1 MELPL
6 QISFREIEPS
16 PAIAAR
22 IRKKAARLERFFPH
36 IMSCRIVVEAP
47 HRRHRE
53 GKLYQVSLDLTVPGG
68 EIAVNRD
75 GPMNHAHEDLHVA
88 IRDTFDTAVR
98 QLKEHA
104 RRLRREVKTHAAP
117 PHGQVVRLFPHEGYG
132 FILLPDGQEVYFHRN
147 SVLNG
152 AFDGLEVGCDVRL
165 VMADGESPQGPQATT
180 VQPVGRH
187 HPTA

>member
-1 MELPL
+1 MAMELPL

-36 IMSCRIVVEAP
+36 ITSCRVVVEAP

-75 GPMNHAHEDLHVA
+75 GPLDHAHEDLFVA
-88 IRDTFDTAVR
+88 IRDTFDAAAR
-98 QLKEHA
+98 RLKEHA
-104 RRLRREVKTHAAP
+104 RRLRREVKSYAAP
-117 PHGQVVRLFPHEGYG
+117 LHGRVIRLFP
-132 FILLPDGQEVYFHRN
+132 Q
-147 SVLNG
+147 
-152 AFDGLEVGCDVRL
+152 
-165 VMADGESPQGPQATT
+165 
-180 VQPVGRH
+180 
-187 HPTA
+187 